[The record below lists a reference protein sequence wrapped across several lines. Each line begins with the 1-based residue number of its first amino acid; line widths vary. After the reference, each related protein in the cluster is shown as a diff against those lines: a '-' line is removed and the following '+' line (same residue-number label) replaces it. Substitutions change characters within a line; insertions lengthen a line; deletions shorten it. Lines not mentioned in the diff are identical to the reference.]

1 MMRLEY
7 LGANSCKRRVV
18 SSPPKDS
25 KKQYFGFAVLS
36 VGIVREGGITV
47 RDSREYYCGHADIKY
62 MMEELK
68 QRVPG
73 EPLPPEINKRLKD
86 FKEYLVKAS
95 SYIKDPH
102 PQSKDWRGEKLEPPS
117 A

>member
-1 MMRLEY
+1 
-7 LGANSCKRRVV
+7 
-18 SSPPKDS
+18 
-25 KKQYFGFAVLS
+25 
-36 VGIVREGGITV
+36 
-47 RDSREYYCGHADIKY
+47 
-62 MMEELK
+62 
-68 QRVPG
+68 
-73 EPLPPEINKRLKD
+73 LKD